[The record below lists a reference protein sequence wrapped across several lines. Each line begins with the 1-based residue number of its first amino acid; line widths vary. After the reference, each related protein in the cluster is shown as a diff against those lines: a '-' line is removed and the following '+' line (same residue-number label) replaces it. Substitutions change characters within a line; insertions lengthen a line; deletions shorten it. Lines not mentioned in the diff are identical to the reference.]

1 MQLILNRARVLLLII
16 SAIFSF
22 YSLNFYEGSKY
33 VFFTYNFILILLTY
47 YLTNFSNSFFSF
59 FLGFYIFMGF
69 WFKYNLSLVFN
80 NGYVFD
86 SGLMKS
92 NNIDEVLV
100 LSSYLFITI
109 LLSVIFSSRFQYD
122 KNNIE
127 YKKNIVSDKYFKY
140 KIIFI
145 IFFLTIITINGSLNY
160 YLKIYIKGLIFDKD
174 LNLVFVSIIKWLLL
188 YGLAIFSCFIINLE
202 LRKNNPKIILFILL
216 VFFELFISYTSMLSR
231 AILLFGL
238 PFLYSFI
245 FFENKNKNFTINY
258 LYLIITFLL
267 FSILSIYISNHL
279 RINHVNLL
287 KDEVREKFQNLEK
300 INNQE
305 NNIQQDKITQNNKKI
320 TNFENS
326 KKFDFQVNEILV
338 ENPSGKINA
347 QKVTSFIF
355 INRWV
360 GIDSLINVS
369 KSKELGFQTLID
381 AFKESKIKV
390 GNSFYETRFSLE
402 NKKPS
407 FSSNNIYVK
416 GNTLPGL
423 FTFLYYTGSKFF
435 LLFFSFTFIVF
446 FIYLEK
452 KIFFVSNK
460 NLFFVAFFSH
470 CIVNRIFSFGY
481 APKHTYLF
489 VISLILSVIFIY
501 FLETNRFDKRF
512 NNLK

>member
-1 MQLILNRARVLLLII
+1 
-16 SAIFSF
+16 
-22 YSLNFYEGSKY
+22 
-33 VFFTYNFILILLTY
+33 
-47 YLTNFSNSFFSF
+47 
-59 FLGFYIFMGF
+59 MGF

-245 FFENKNKNFTINY
+245 FFENKNKKFY
-258 LYLIITFLL
+258 YQL
-267 FSILSIYISNHL
+267 FIF
-279 RINHVNLL
+279 
-287 KDEVREKFQNLEK
+287 D
-300 INNQE
+300 
-305 NNIQQDKITQNNKKI
+305 NNI
-320 TNFENS
+320 
-326 KKFDFQVNEILV
+326 
-338 ENPSGKINA
+338 
-347 QKVTSFIF
+347 FI
-355 INRWV
+355 I
-360 GIDSLINVS
+360 
-369 KSKELGFQTLID
+369 
-381 AFKESKIKV
+381 
-390 GNSFYETRFSLE
+390 
-402 NKKPS
+402 
-407 FSSNNIYVK
+407 
-416 GNTLPGL
+416 
-423 FTFLYYTGSKFF
+423 
-435 LLFFSFTFIVF
+435 
-446 FIYLEK
+446 
-452 KIFFVSNK
+452 
-460 NLFFVAFFSH
+460 
-470 CIVNRIFSFGY
+470 
-481 APKHTYLF
+481 
-489 VISLILSVIFIY
+489 
-501 FLETNRFDKRF
+501 
-512 NNLK
+512 